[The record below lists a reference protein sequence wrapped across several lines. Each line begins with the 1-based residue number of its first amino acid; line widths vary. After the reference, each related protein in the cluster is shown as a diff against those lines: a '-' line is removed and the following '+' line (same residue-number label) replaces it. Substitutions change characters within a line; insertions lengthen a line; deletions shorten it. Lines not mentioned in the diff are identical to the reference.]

1 MISICQHFKSLESMF
16 YATQIK
22 LWGKEL
28 YKEERSEVFWNLF
41 EIQERRDQLIA
52 VLN

>member
-16 YATQIK
+16 ATQIK
-22 LWGKEL
+22 LFGKEL
-28 YKEERSEVFWNLF
+28 YKEERSEVFWYLF
-41 EIQERRDQLIA
+41 EIQERTDQLIA